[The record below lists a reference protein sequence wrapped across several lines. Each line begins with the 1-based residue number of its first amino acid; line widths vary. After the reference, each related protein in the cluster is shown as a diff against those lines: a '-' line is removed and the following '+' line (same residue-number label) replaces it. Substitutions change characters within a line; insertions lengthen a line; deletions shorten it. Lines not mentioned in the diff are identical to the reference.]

1 MSVFIWQ
8 VLTSLIVLFYRAEPL
23 AIEIKLSLD
32 RWCKPESLPSPA
44 PSPEKTA
51 TLTSASSGQFGN
63 MMGGGARSA
72 NSSRFMF
79 SSFLGFGSTGE
90 TSASTFNMH
99 DAHNVSAGSQSGR
112 DAGMMP
118 LPPSVTSMSSEHSG
132 NGSSATTLPGL
143 SGKHRPLPKIIEESH
158 EFSRSES
165 SSAQESHQANQRH
178 LRPTARSHSN
188 EALDA
193 MFDFGSEG
201 ANTTTNSPTNPSN
214 NSNNNH
220 RHGNSKSTGN
230 ILDRVRAAAHHTPS
244 HISSSTSSGA
254 SSSRRSG
261 KSLSLRAKE
270 RTWVYHAVMSV
281 VQDMEA
287 EHEVPIVVFL

>member
-1 MSVFIWQ
+1 MSC
-8 VLTSLIVLFYRAEPL
+8 SEPL

-51 TLTSASSGQFGN
+51 TAFTSASSGQFGN
-63 MMGGGARSA
+63 MMGGGVRSA

-90 TSASTFNMH
+90 ASASTFNMH
-99 DAHNVSAGSQSGR
+99 DPHSASAGSHSGH
-112 DAGMMP
+112 DAGMIP
-118 LPPSVTSMSSEHSG
+118 LPPSVTSMSSG

-143 SGKHRPLPKIIEESH
+143 SGKHRPLPKIVEESH

-165 SSAQESHQANQRH
+165 SSAQDSHQQRH
-178 LRPTARSHSN
+178 LRPTTGSHSN

-193 MFDFGSEG
+193 LFDFGVDNN
-201 ANTTTNSPTNPSN
+201 ANTATNTPTNPNASN
-214 NSNNNH
+214 NHNNNY
-220 RHGNSKSTGN
+220 RNSKSTGS
-230 ILDRVRAAAHHTPS
+230 IMDRVRGAHHTPS

-261 KSLSLRAKE
+261 KSLRAKE

-281 VQDMEA
+281 VQDMQA